1 MRLFFHWGFHW
12 PSPLDSSGVI
22 SFVYVMANA
31 REATALA
38 SAASGVVVS
47 QGLKHD
53 HIF

>member
-1 MRLFFHWGFHW
+1 MGLAFQAGFHW
-12 PSPLDSSGVI
+12 PSPLGSSGVI
-22 SFVYVMANA
+22 SFVCVMANA